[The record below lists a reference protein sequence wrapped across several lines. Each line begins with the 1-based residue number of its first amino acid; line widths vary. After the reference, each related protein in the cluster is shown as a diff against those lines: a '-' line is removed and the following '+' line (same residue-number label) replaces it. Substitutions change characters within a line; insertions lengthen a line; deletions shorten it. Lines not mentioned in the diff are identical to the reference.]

1 MKVFELDGDILW
13 VKLPAGRTQEELV
26 REAEKEIDEMAE
38 QLYGKNLKINGRI
51 TTGMSLMLGHKLAH
65 ICKTV
70 SVFDPKEKRYIV
82 CVQH

>member
-1 MKVFELDGDILW
+1 MFKLVDGDVLK
-13 VKLPAGRTQEELV
+13 VELPAGRTQEELV

-70 SVFDPKEKRYIV
+70 SVFDPKEGKYVLCIS
-82 CVQH
+82 H

>member
-1 MKVFELDGDILW
+1 VFKLIDGDVLQ
-13 VKLPAGRTQEELV
+13 VELPTGHTQEELV

-51 TTGMSLMLGHKLAH
+51 TTGMSLMLGHKLAY

>member
-1 MKVFELDGDILW
+1 
-13 VKLPAGRTQEELV
+13 
-26 REAEKEIDEMAE
+26 
-38 QLYGKNLKINGRI
+38 
-51 TTGMSLMLGHKLAH
+51 MSLMLGHKLAH

>member
-1 MKVFELDGDILW
+1 MFKLVGDVLKVEL
-13 VKLPAGRTQEELV
+13 PSGRTQEELV
-26 REAEKEIDEMAE
+26 REAEKEIDEMVE

-70 SVFDPKEKRYIV
+70 SVFDPKEGEYVLCIS
-82 CVQH
+82 H

>member
-1 MKVFELDGDILW
+1 VFKLADDVLQVELPTGH
-13 VKLPAGRTQEELV
+13 TQEELV

>member
-1 MKVFELDGDILW
+1 MFKLVDGDVLQ
-13 VKLPAGRTQEELV
+13 VELPTGHTQEELV

-51 TTGMSLMLGHKLAH
+51 TTGMSLLGHKLAH

>member
-1 MKVFELDGDILW
+1 MFKLVDGDVLR
-13 VKLPAGRTQEELV
+13 VELPTGRTQEELV